1 MSSSTHAGLDVTAD
15 WTGGASVPIGKPI
28 DNTSCYILDTQLQLL
43 PLGLPGE
50 LMVSGVQARRGPPFC
65 LSSASAP
72 PLWPQAA
79 ASPLTML
86 LFRGAQVSRGYL
98 KRPELTAEKFIPNP
112 YVAGRPLH
120 SRLYRTGNLVM
131 GCPAWHVPNAKLLTT
146 LGPVDTTLGVH
157 PGRRPGSL
165 AA

>member
-1 MSSSTHAGLDVTAD
+1 MGPPRPPSTSLVGACGTGSRLLQLPVCQGDNLLNVVHSTHAGLDVTAD

-50 LMVSGVQARRGPPFC
+50 LMVSGVQARRGPVPRP
-65 LSSASAP
+65 SAHRHRHLLP
-72 PLWPQAA
+72 QPQAPA
-79 ASPLTML
+79 TLLNML
-86 LFRGAQVSRGYL
+86 LACGAQVSRGYL

-120 SRLYRTGNLVM
+120 SRLYRTGD
-131 GCPAWHVPNAKLLTT
+131 P
-146 LGPVDTTLGVH
+146 
-157 PGRRPGSL
+157 
-165 AA
+165 